1 MADTTEQ
8 SNEAEQAPKKR
19 DIAVARRFVAEHGT
33 PARAVVQAIGRS
45 GARVVLVG
53 GDGAMG
59 DVFVPSVAAGNALV
73 DAVAELD
80 SASWDA
86 ETVNATDIGA
96 EHRRKMGRSLTR
108 H

>member
-8 SNEAEQAPKKR
+8 SSEAEQAPRKR
-19 DIAVARRFVAEHGT
+19 DIAVARQFVEEHGS

-59 DVFVPSVAAGNALV
+59 DVFVPSTAAGNALV
-73 DAVAELD
+73 GAVADLD
-80 SASWDA
+80 ESSWDA
-86 ETVNATDIGA
+86 ETVNATEIGA

-108 H
+108 R